1 MTKKDK
7 TVVKVKDRL
16 ASKARATGSRWL
28 LRLRSILERSG
39 EVEVAV
45 EVEAS
50 VLEVK
55 HCNHSFT
62 ATTHKITT
70 TITTIRG

>member
-1 MTKKDK
+1 L
-7 TVVKVKDRL
+7 RL
-16 ASKARATGSRWL
+16 RRL

-55 HCNHSFT
+55 HCNHSLT

-70 TITTIRG
+70 TITTIKG